1 MRINDCIYF
10 SPTLLL
16 ENLDLT
22 NKELVMKSFTE
33 RIENYYFKPIEI
45 LNENKQAFASG
56 AILCLLI
63 DAFARYSTT
72 EDRVGVRIKNW
83 CTDNLGLS
91 EKTSKDFYEF
101 FRCGLLHESHIKSFG
116 QFTFDNEFHLPIKE
130 CSGFVVVNP
139 FHLYSALR
147 NYFNSFISNLETDEQ
162 LYSIFIDR
170 LNIDFKD
177 EVQAAKQ

>member
-83 CTDNLGLS
+83 
-91 EKTSKDFYEF
+91 
-101 FRCGLLHESHIKSFG
+101 
-116 QFTFDNEFHLPIKE
+116 
-130 CSGFVVVNP
+130 
-139 FHLYSALR
+139 
-147 NYFNSFISNLETDEQ
+147 
-162 LYSIFIDR
+162 
-170 LNIDFKD
+170 
-177 EVQAAKQ
+177 